1 MHRSKQIFP
10 SRLFDEYTLRAP
22 SFEDMINVSAW
33 NLVWG
38 SLIDA
43 LLGRARASSPERAL
57 AITPGMTLIFL
68 AFVHA
73 AVRHKLGGGT
83 DSRWTRLF
91 ALCGV
96 SIFVGSWVLT
106 LKIGT
111 ISAFWIIFHIVP
123 GAGAIRAGDRA
134 QLCVNLW
141 VVSALILMIDRWV
154 ASSPTMLRNR
164 RRFLAGAVL
173 AFCVI
178 EQVNLW
184 SNGLARA
191 TELAELR
198 AVPAPPRECHSF
210 LVKYFGEVGE
220 SMQCGFP

>member
-1 MHRSKQIFP
+1 
-10 SRLFDEYTLRAP
+10 
-22 SFEDMINVSAW
+22 
-33 NLVWG
+33 
-38 SLIDA
+38 
-43 LLGRARASSPERAL
+43 
-57 AITPGMTLIFL
+57 
-68 AFVHA
+68 
-73 AVRHKLGGGT
+73 
-83 DSRWTRLF
+83 
-91 ALCGV
+91 LCGV

-106 LKIGT
+106 LKIDT
-111 ISAFWIIFHIVP
+111 ISAYWIIFHIVP
-123 GAGAIRAGDRA
+123 GAGAIRAGDRV

-154 ASSPTMLRNR
+154 ASSPTMSRNR

-198 AVPAPPRECHSF
+198 AVPAPPRECRSF

-220 SMQCGFP
+220 VDAMWISMKTGLPTLNGRSGGAPPGWRLSEPSVDYAAVARQWIAQNQLSQQVCIYDEVSRRWSFF